1 MKLDFNKSTQRAQP
15 PPTPKFQ
22 PELMQ
27 DSNPDLRINPDPDV
41 CGIRP
46 ENAVNALSCCISHF
60 VTYGTNRPL
69 IVWEMLTKIPHR
81 NGKENE
87 KIDQESTRRSGSPRN
102 VTSRGSS
109 IAHVCQIWSPS
120 VSAFVSYLVCRI
132 TDGFR
137 IRIFGLIRIRMSV
150 RSVPK
155 RCGCIMFLASVSSP
169 STVQAGRWLYEKC

>member
-1 MKLDFNKSTQRAQP
+1 MLSKATLQPVQTQSNGRMKLDFNKSTQRAQP

-69 IVWEMLTKIPHR
+69 IV
-81 NGKENE
+81 
-87 KIDQESTRRSGSPRN
+87 
-102 VTSRGSS
+102 
-109 IAHVCQIWSPS
+109 
-120 VSAFVSYLVCRI
+120 
-132 TDGFR
+132 
-137 IRIFGLIRIRMSV
+137 
-150 RSVPK
+150 
-155 RCGCIMFLASVSSP
+155 
-169 STVQAGRWLYEKC
+169 